1 MSAIF
6 EAIPAILK
14 DVEAI
19 EKNRQNKQQGFA
31 FRGIDD
37 VMNTLHPLF
46 AKHKVFPTC
55 EFSDVTRSERETKS
69 GGTMFVVTMKAKYTL
84 YAADGSSVSTSSV
97 GEGQDSGDK
106 ATNKAMSAC
115 YKYAMFQLLCIP
127 TEAVDADAD
136 TPEPLKPATKRP
148 EPPKTEPLDAERK
161 AADDLQIVQLLTQV
175 KVHAGYPDALN
186 NLLKET
192 EAAYYAGNG
201 YVKQRIK
208 AEVKPAILAELA
220 KLETVQASQ
229 ALAGIRE
236 AIQRTKSSSRQG
248 GTQCLNSAHAKQ

>member
-1 MSAIF
+1 MQIF
-6 EAIPAILK
+6 EAIPAILA
-14 DVEAI
+14 DVDAI
-19 EKNRQNKQQGFA
+19 AKNRQNKQQGFA

-55 EFSDVTRSERETKS
+55 EFSEMTRSERETKS

-84 YAADGSSVSTSSV
+84 YAADGSSVSTSAV

-136 TPEPLKPATKRP
+136 TPEPVKPQPMRVAGRAP
-148 EPPKTEPLDAERK
+148 EKPNEPIDAERK
-161 AADDLQIVQLLTQV
+161 AADDLQLVTLLTQV
-175 KVHAGYPDALN
+175 KQHAGYPDALN
-186 NLLKET
+186 NLKAEGLKIYES
-192 EAAYYAGNG
+192 ANG
-201 YVKQRIK
+201 YLKGRIK
-208 AEVKPAILAELA
+208 AEFGPAVNAELA
-220 KLETVQASQ
+220 KLEPQTA
-229 ALAGIRE
+229 
-236 AIQRTKSSSRQG
+236 
-248 GTQCLNSAHAKQ
+248 

>member
-1 MSAIF
+1 MMSLIY
-6 EAIPAILK
+6 EAIPAILS

-19 EKNRQNKQQGFA
+19 AKNRHNKQQGFA

-55 EFSDVTRSERETKS
+55 EFSEMTRSERETKS

-84 YAADGSSVSTSSV
+84 YASDGSSVSTSAV

-127 TEAVDADAD
+127 TEAVDADEETPEQVKPASGLKRD
-136 TPEPLKPATKRP
+136 RERPPARQPEPTPEP
-148 EPPKTEPLDAERK
+148 DAVRK
-161 AADDLQIVQLLTQV
+161 VQDDLQIVELLTKV
-175 KVHAGYPDALN
+175 KQHAGYPDALN
-186 NLLKET
+186 RL
-192 EAAYYAGNG
+192 
-201 YVKQRIK
+201 K
-208 AEVKPAILAELA
+208 AEARTAYGGGNAYLREQITGKVVPAINAELA
-220 KLETVQASQ
+220 KLEPQPA
-229 ALAGIRE
+229 
-236 AIQRTKSSSRQG
+236 
-248 GTQCLNSAHAKQ
+248 

>member
-1 MSAIF
+1 MQIF
-6 EAIPAILK
+6 EAIPAILA
-14 DVEAI
+14 DVDAI
-19 EKNRQNKQQGFA
+19 AKNRQNKQQGFA

-55 EFSDVTRSERETKS
+55 EFSEMTRSERETKS

-84 YAADGSSVSTSSV
+84 YAADGSSVSTSAV

-136 TPEPLKPATKRP
+136 TPEPVKPASNLKRDRERPPARQP
-148 EPPKTEPLDAERK
+148 ETEEPDAVRK
-161 AADDLQIVQLLTQV
+161 VQDDLQIVELLTKV
-175 KVHAGYPDALN
+175 KQHAGYPEALT
-186 NLLKET
+186 NLKAEGLKIYET
-192 EAAYYAGNG
+192 ANG
-201 YVKQRIK
+201 YLKGRIK
-208 AEVKPAILAELA
+208 AEFGPAIKAELA
-220 KLETVQASQ
+220 KLEPQTA
-229 ALAGIRE
+229 
-236 AIQRTKSSSRQG
+236 
-248 GTQCLNSAHAKQ
+248 